1 MELVQSLVLV
11 VDPADFGL
19 EGLNKIYEIVGEV
32 DVA

>member
-19 EGLNKIYEIVGEV
+19 EGFDKIYEIIWKIEV
-32 DVA
+32 S